1 MIDGKR
7 LRQLREQLNLSPD
20 ELGQAVGI
28 SRQQIG
34 RYEANRTDATTDTLV
49 KFADFFDVTTDYL
62 LGRSDT
68 KQGYE
73 RRGHRATVQ
82 LDRLIQLSPKAAA
95 RLIRALNVR
104 LEPDPVPIDVPDL
117 LAKVPSSYVAQFLDE
132 MGLQIKIIESH
143 DPPD

>member
-7 LRQLREQLNLSPD
+7 LRQLREQYNLSPD
-20 ELGQAVGI
+20 ELGQAIGI

-34 RYEANRTDATTDTLV
+34 RYEANRTDVTSETLS

-62 LGRSDT
+62 LGRSDV

-73 RRGHRATVQ
+73 RRGHRATVE
-82 LDRLIQLSPKAAA
+82 LDRLIKLSPKAAA

-104 LEPDPVPIDVPDL
+104 VEPDPVVIDVPDL
-117 LAKVPSSYVAQFLDE
+117 LTKLPPAYVAQFLDE
-132 MGLQIKIIESH
+132 MGLQIKIPES
-143 DPPD
+143 PES